1 MPFGRTL
8 NWVWAMRLKSKKIA
22 NIQDHTGNGGNMLIA
37 DGSKFAYKAVY
48 ESKVSVIKGH
58 TYHFSFWATNL
69 HKRFINKPDSVNY
82 NSAIL
87 GVYIDSTFIKS
98 INLPQNISWNEL
110 TFEWIADTTAQLE
123 LAIKSIN
130 TAKGENDFAIDD
142 IQFLGIT
149 TVEKEITLTSCN
161 STKEID
167 VFSPDGDG
175 HYDTFPITEEG
186 LAKIYNVDGFLIQE
200 LEAPTSW
207 NGYTNKGVPATIGY
221 YIIIIDDKIVKKVSL
236 MK

>member
-1 MPFGRTL
+1 M
-8 NWVWAMRLKSKKIA
+8 
-22 NIQDHTGNGGNMLIA
+22 
-37 DGSKFAYKAVY
+37 
-48 ESKVSVIKGH
+48 
-58 TYHFSFWATNL
+58 
-69 HKRFINKPDSVNY
+69 
-82 NSAIL
+82 
-87 GVYIDSTFIKS
+87 
-98 INLPQNISWNEL
+98 
-110 TFEWIADTTAQLE
+110 
-123 LAIKSIN
+123 AIKSIN